1 MGSVNERTTDMLED
15 KTLRPEDYTEPDC
28 VLCMDKSDVKP
39 IDTKRFIEKLDSYYS
54 KNDYAGAERHLK
66 YWLSEAS
73 AGNDL
78 RGQFTV
84 YNEMMGMYRKTDRY
98 EEAVSASEKAIALIS
113 SLGIEN
119 TAAAGTAYV
128 NAATVYKTFGMSDK
142 ALPLFEKAKA
152 IYEITLKEN
161 DGRTGGLYNNMALSL
176 ADLHRYGEA
185 LGYYEKAINIML
197 KNENGELEAA
207 ISYLNMANAKE
218 AQIGA
223 EAAEEF
229 ISDCI
234 EKAKKLIDTPTL
246 KRDGYYAFVCE
257 KCAPTFEYYGYF
269 LYANELKELS
279 KEIYERA

>member
-1 MGSVNERTTDMLED
+1 MLED
-15 KTLRPEDYTEPDC
+15 KTLKPEDYVEPQC
-28 VLCMDKSDVKP
+28 VLCMDDHDVKP
-39 IDTKRFIEKLDSYYS
+39 IDTRRFIEKLDSYYS
-54 KNDYAGAERHLK
+54 KNDYDGAERHLK
-66 YWLSEAS
+66 YWLSEAKS
-73 AGNDL
+73 GNDL

-84 YNEMMGMYRKTDRY
+84 YNEMMGIYRKTGRFD
-98 EEAVSASEKAIALIS
+98 EAKEALEKALSLIS

-119 TAAAGTAYV
+119 SAAAGTAYV

-142 ALPLFEKAKA
+142 AMPLFEKAKA
-152 IYEITLKEN
+152 VYEKTLKEN
-161 DGRTGGLYNNMALSL
+161 DARTGGLYNNMALSL

-185 LGYYEKAINIML
+185 IDYYKKAIEIMQ

-218 AQIGA
+218 AQAGA

-229 ISDCI
+229 ISDCV
-234 EKAKKLIDTPTL
+234 EKAKELIDTPTL

-279 KEIYERA
+279 KKIYERT

>member
-1 MGSVNERTTDMLED
+1 MPED
-15 KTLRPEDYTEPDC
+15 KTLKPEDYVEPQC
-28 VLCMDKSDVKP
+28 VLCMDDHDVKP
-39 IDTKRFIEKLDSYYS
+39 IDTRRFIEKLDSYYS
-54 KNDYAGAERHLK
+54 KNNYAGAERHLK
-66 YWLSEAS
+66 YWLSEAKS
-73 AGNDL
+73 GNDL

-84 YNEMMGMYRKTDRY
+84 YNEMMGIYRKTGRFD
-98 EEAVSASEKAIALIS
+98 EAKEASEKALALIS

-119 TAAAGTAYV
+119 SAAAGTAYV

-142 ALPLFEKAKA
+142 AMPLFEKAKA
-152 IYEITLKEN
+152 VYEKTLKEN
-161 DGRTGGLYNNMALSL
+161 DARTGGLYNNMALSL

-185 LGYYEKAINIML
+185 IDYYKKAIEIMQ

-218 AQIGA
+218 AQAGA

-229 ISDCI
+229 ISDCV
-234 EKAKKLIDTPTL
+234 EKAKELIDTPTL

-279 KEIYERA
+279 KKIYERT

>member
-1 MGSVNERTTDMLED
+1 MPED
-15 KTLRPEDYTEPDC
+15 KTLKPEDYVEPQR
-28 VLCMDKSDVKP
+28 VLCMDDHDVKP
-39 IDTKRFIEKLDSYYS
+39 IDTRRFIEKLDSYYS
-54 KNDYAGAERHLK
+54 KNNYAGAERHLK
-66 YWLSEAS
+66 YWLSEAKS
-73 AGNDL
+73 GNDL

-84 YNEMMGMYRKTDRY
+84 YNEMMGIYRKTGRFD
-98 EEAVSASEKAIALIS
+98 EAKEASEKALALIS

-119 TAAAGTAYV
+119 SAAAGTAYV

-142 ALPLFEKAKA
+142 AMPLFEKAKA
-152 IYEITLKEN
+152 VYEKTLKEN
-161 DGRTGGLYNNMALSL
+161 DARTGGLYNNMALSL

-185 LGYYEKAINIML
+185 IDYYKKAIEIMQ

-218 AQIGA
+218 AQAGA

-229 ISDCI
+229 ISDCV
-234 EKAKKLIDTPTL
+234 EKAKELIDTPTL

-279 KEIYERA
+279 KKIYERT

>member
-1 MGSVNERTTDMLED
+1 MPED
-15 KTLRPEDYTEPDC
+15 KTLKPEDYVEPQC
-28 VLCMDKSDVKP
+28 VLCMDDHDVKP
-39 IDTKRFIEKLDSYYS
+39 IDTRRFIEKLDSYYS

-66 YWLSEAS
+66 YWLSEAKS
-73 AGNDL
+73 GNDL

-84 YNEMMGMYRKTDRY
+84 YNEMMGIYRKTGRFD
-98 EEAVSASEKAIALIS
+98 EAKEASEKALSLIS

-119 TAAAGTAYV
+119 SAAAGTAYV

-142 ALPLFEKAKA
+142 AMPLFEKAKA
-152 IYEITLKEN
+152 VYEKTLKEN
-161 DGRTGGLYNNMALSL
+161 DARTGGLYNNMALSL

-185 LGYYEKAINIML
+185 IDYYKKAIEIMQ

-218 AQIGA
+218 AQAGA

-229 ISDCI
+229 ISDCV
-234 EKAKKLIDTPTL
+234 EKAKELIDTPTL

-279 KEIYERA
+279 KKIYERT

>member
-1 MGSVNERTTDMLED
+1 MPED
-15 KTLRPEDYTEPDC
+15 KTLKPEDYVEPQC
-28 VLCMDKSDVKP
+28 VLCMDDHDVKP
-39 IDTKRFIEKLDSYYS
+39 IDTRRFIEKLDSYYS

-66 YWLSEAS
+66 YWLSEAKS
-73 AGNDL
+73 GNDL

-84 YNEMMGMYRKTDRY
+84 YNEMMGIYRKTGRFD
-98 EEAVSASEKAIALIS
+98 EAKEASEKALSLIS

-119 TAAAGTAYV
+119 SAAAGTAYV
-128 NAATVYKTFGMSDK
+128 NAATVCKTFGMSDK
-142 ALPLFEKAKA
+142 AMPLFEKAKA
-152 IYEITLKEN
+152 VYEKTLKEN
-161 DGRTGGLYNNMALSL
+161 DARTGGLYNNMALSL

-185 LGYYEKAINIML
+185 IDYYKKAIEIMQ

-218 AQIGA
+218 AQAGA

-229 ISDCI
+229 ISDCV
-234 EKAKKLIDTPTL
+234 EKAKELIDTPTL

-279 KEIYERA
+279 KKIYERT